1 MTRSPGYTPYLKS
14 RRGVWREIVRHVQKD
29 AGEVHT
35 LVELGTGYCDF
46 INQFPAR
53 RKIGYDIRSDVQ
65 QFAEAGVDIRTES
78 AVELSGL
85 ENSSVDLVFA
95 SNFMEHLCR
104 EEHDVL
110 LPRIS
115 DVLSHRGRL
124 ILIQPNYRLNPEHYF
139 DDETHRT
146 IFSDENIAP
155 FLEVYALKVLKLIPK
170 FLPFSMKSR
179 LPKWPFLVRLYL
191 TSPVKPLAGQMYVVA
206 VKEIERCGTEKRYP

>member
-1 MTRSPGYTPYLKS
+1 MPRSIGNTPYLKS
-14 RRGVWREIVRHVQKD
+14 RRGVWREIVKCVQKD

-35 LVELGTGYCDF
+35 LLELGTGYCDF

-53 RKIGYDIRSDVQ
+53 RKIGYDLRSNVP

-85 ENSSVDLVFA
+85 ENDSVDLVFA

-115 DVLSHRGRL
+115 DVLSHSGRL

-139 DDETHRT
+139 DDETHQT
-146 IFSDENIAP
+146 IFSDENITP
-155 FLEVYALKVLKLIPK
+155 FLEGYSFRVLKLIPG

-191 TSPVKPLAGQMYVVA
+191 NSPLKPLAGQMYVVS
-206 VKEIERCGTEKRYP
+206 VKGN